1 MNYYL
6 FNILSMLLGISI
18 PLLVDRIKGKPQNV
32 DFNLRD
38 LSTVLSI
45 LIAYYAILY
54 LYFEFQT
61 NEHVIFYFFIV
72 VHIALTTA
80 LIAAVARFTPLKTS
94 FRRLLHFPRFER
106 RSGTYVMIL
115 CFFIYTSFTVFE
127 SVGALQGRLDE
138 LGPANLIL
146 LEAVYNSPFI
156 ALPIF
161 ILTEIFG
168 VAGEEIV
175 CRYFAINALRQKLG
189 KTAVIVISSL
199 IWMLMH
205 WDTNPGIFIL
215 GLLLGYLY
223 YETES
228 LPVCILLH
236 LTYNL
241 TILTMPFYLFFR
253 QTGDIAFSAIQ
264 YVSSLFVIQVVL
276 YHSAEMLFAKT
287 GIFINR
293 HS

>member
-1 MNYYL
+1 MEYYL
-6 FNILSMLLGISI
+6 FNILSILIGISI
-18 PLLVDRIKGKPQNV
+18 PLLLERIKGKPPNN
-32 DFNLRD
+32 DFSLRD
-38 LSTVLSI
+38 LSTVLSV

-54 LYFEFQT
+54 LYFAFQT

-80 LIAAVARFTPLKTS
+80 LIAAVTRFTPLRAS
-94 FRRLLHFPRFER
+94 FRSLLLFPRFER
-106 RSGTYVMIL
+106 RSGTYIVIL
-115 CFFIYTSFTVFE
+115 CFFIYTSFTVFQ
-127 SVGALQGRLDE
+127 SVGALQGRLE
-138 LGPANLIL
+138 YSGPGNLII
-146 LEAVYNSPFI
+146 LEAVYNNPFI

-175 CRYFAINALRQKLG
+175 CRYFSVNALRQKLG
-189 KTAVIVISSL
+189 KSSVIVTSSL
-199 IWMLMH
+199 IWTLMH

-228 LPVCILLH
+228 LSVCILLH
-236 LTYNL
+236 FIYNL

-253 QTGDIAFSAIQ
+253 QTGDITFSPFQ
-264 YVSSLFVIQVVL
+264 YVSALSVLQVLL
-276 YHSAEMLFAKT
+276 YHSAEMLFAK
-287 GIFINR
+287 
-293 HS
+293 SE

>member
-6 FNILSMLLGISI
+6 FNILSVLIGISI
-18 PLLVDRIKGKPQNV
+18 PLLVERIKGKPPND

-38 LSTVLSI
+38 LSTVLSV

-80 LIAAVARFTPLKTS
+80 LIVAVARFTPLKAS
-94 FRRLLHFPRFER
+94 FRSLLLFPRFQR
-106 RSGTYVMIL
+106 RSGAYVIIL
-115 CFFIYTSFTVFE
+115 CFFIYTSFTVFK
-127 SVGALQGRLDE
+127 SVDILQGRLEE

-146 LEAVYNSPFI
+146 LEAAYNSPLI

-175 CRYFAINALRQKLG
+175 CRYFSVNALRQKLG
-189 KTAVIVISSL
+189 KSSVIVISSL
-199 IWMLMH
+199 IWTLMH

-215 GLLLGYLY
+215 GLLLGYVY

-228 LPVCILLH
+228 LSACILLH
-236 LTYNL
+236 FIYNL

-253 QTGDIAFSAIQ
+253 QTADIAFSPFQ
-264 YVSSLFVIQVVL
+264 YVSALFVLQVVL
-276 YHSAEMLFAKT
+276 YHSVEMLFAK
-287 GIFINR
+287 
-293 HS
+293 SK

>member
-6 FNILSMLLGISI
+6 FNILSMLIAISI
-18 PLLVDRIKGKPQNV
+18 PLLVERIKGKPPND

-61 NEHVIFYFFIV
+61 NEHVIFYFFII

-80 LIAAVARFTPLKTS
+80 LIAAVVRFTPLKAS
-94 FRRLLHFPRFER
+94 FRSLLTFPRFGR
-106 RSGTYVMIL
+106 RSGSYIIIL
-115 CFFIYTSFTVFE
+115 CFFLYTSFTVFK
-127 SVGALQGRLDE
+127 SVSALQGRLDE

-146 LEAVYNSPFI
+146 LKAVYNSPFI

-189 KTAVIVISSL
+189 RTAVIVISSL
-199 IWMLMH
+199 IWTLMH
-205 WDTNPGIFIL
+205 WDTNPNIFIL

-223 YETES
+223 YETGS
-228 LPVCILLH
+228 LSLCILLH
-236 LTYNL
+236 FIYNL

-253 QTGDIAFSAIQ
+253 QTGDIAFPPFQ
-264 YVSSLFVIQVVL
+264 YVFALFVLQVIL
-276 YHSAEMLFAKT
+276 YQSVELLFAKT
-287 GIFINR
+287 GKIPGNDT
-293 HS
+293 

>member
-6 FNILSMLLGISI
+6 INILSMLLGISI
-18 PLLVDRIKGKPQNV
+18 PLLVDRIKGSPPND

-61 NEHVIFYFFIV
+61 NEHVIFYVFIV

-94 FRRLLHFPRFER
+94 FRRLLPFPRFER
-106 RSGTYVMIL
+106 RSCTYVMIL

-127 SVGALQGRLDE
+127 SVNALQGRLDE

-175 CRYFAINALRQKLG
+175 CRYSR
-189 KTAVIVISSL
+189 
-199 IWMLMH
+199 
-205 WDTNPGIFIL
+205 
-215 GLLLGYLY
+215 
-223 YETES
+223 
-228 LPVCILLH
+228 
-236 LTYNL
+236 
-241 TILTMPFYLFFR
+241 
-253 QTGDIAFSAIQ
+253 
-264 YVSSLFVIQVVL
+264 
-276 YHSAEMLFAKT
+276 
-287 GIFINR
+287 
-293 HS
+293 

>member
-1 MNYYL
+1 MEYYL
-6 FNILSMLLGISI
+6 FNILSILIGISI
-18 PLLVDRIKGKPQNV
+18 PLLLERIKGKPPNN

-38 LSTVLSI
+38 LSTVLSV

-54 LYFEFQT
+54 LYFAFQT

-80 LIAAVARFTPLKTS
+80 LIAAVARFTPLRAS
-94 FRRLLHFPRFER
+94 FRSLLLFPRFER
-106 RSGTYVMIL
+106 RSGTYIVIL

-127 SVGALQGRLDE
+127 SVGALQGRLE
-138 LGPANLIL
+138 YLGPGNLSI
-146 LEAVYNSPFI
+146 LEAVYNNPFI
-156 ALPIF
+156 VLPIF

-175 CRYFAINALRQKLG
+175 CRYFSVNALRQKLG
-189 KTAVIVISSL
+189 KSSVIVTSSL
-199 IWMLMH
+199 IWTLMH

-223 YETES
+223 YETKS
-228 LPVCILLH
+228 LSVCILLH
-236 LTYNL
+236 FIYNL

-253 QTGDIAFSAIQ
+253 QTGDIAFSPFQ
-264 YVSSLFVIQVVL
+264 YVSALSVLQVVL
-276 YHSAEMLFAKT
+276 YHSAEMLFAK
-287 GIFINR
+287 
-293 HS
+293 SE